1 MKGEEKAS
9 NCIKCGACEKLCP
22 QHLEIRKNLSM
33 LDEEM
38 KY

>member
-33 LDEEM
+33 IDKEM